1 MRVISFFFFLI
12 LLLCAI
18 ARAQHPHAEAL
29 DAEGAEEAEDEEEN
43 LNQQEPTLLEASELG
58 EHEHRRELKRSPGP
72 TPAPCTGTLPE
83 DGAALCTFFDTLS
96 ASAQDQL
103 ISAGWTCDTLPADP
117 CAAPG
122 FRGVKCSG
130 GRVSS
135 LTVPPLR
142 SGFEKFGPFV
152 LVTEIGNLGCLKTLS
167 LKNLWAVS
175 LRSSEP
181 CPCSLHWTCPTT
193 LFLKTFPPSW
203 RALLVSSSLIFPRT
217 ASSRP
222 YPRTCAHRASS
233 RLTLRAPRPRFV
245 TSAPRGSPAADSP
258 PAPPHEEKYTLS
270 LTHAALASHPQ
281 QPPLN

>member
-1 MRVISFFFFLI
+1 MRVFSSFFFLI

-29 DAEGAEEAEDEEEN
+29 DAEGAEEAEDEAEDEEDK
-43 LNQQEPTLLEASELG
+43 LKQQEPILLEASELG

-72 TPAPCTGTLPE
+72 TPAPCTGTLSE

-117 CAAPG
+117 CAEPG

-167 LKNLWAVS
+167 LKGGNFVGSVPSELGALS
-175 LRSSEP
+175 LLSSLDLSNNAFSQDIPSQLASLTRLVKFDIFKNSLESSLP
-181 CPCSLHWTCPTT
+181 SDLCASKVLKAHPQSPEATLCQKCPKGQPGGGLPTCPPT
-193 LFLKTFPPSW
+193 
-203 RALLVSSSLIFPRT
+203 
-217 ASSRP
+217 
-222 YPRTCAHRASS
+222 
-233 RLTLRAPRPRFV
+233 
-245 TSAPRGSPAADSP
+245 
-258 PAPPHEEKYTLS
+258 
-270 LTHAALASHPQ
+270 
-281 QPPLN
+281 

>member
-167 LKNLWAVS
+167 LKNFVGSVPSELGALS
-175 LRSSEP
+175 LLSSLDLSNNAFSQDIPSQLASLTRLVKFDISKNSLESSLP
-181 CPCSLHWTCPTT
+181 SDLCPSSILKAHPQSPEATLCHKCPKGQPGGGLPTCPPT
-193 LFLKTFPPSW
+193 
-203 RALLVSSSLIFPRT
+203 
-217 ASSRP
+217 
-222 YPRTCAHRASS
+222 
-233 RLTLRAPRPRFV
+233 
-245 TSAPRGSPAADSP
+245 
-258 PAPPHEEKYTLS
+258 
-270 LTHAALASHPQ
+270 
-281 QPPLN
+281 